1 MDTTNNAHARM
12 RSRTNST
19 SFFPF
24 EPEDLSERPG
34 LSIESP
40 SDFRVTS
47 GLVQERND
55 IIDHDNDDNSGDI
68 KADNVIIGSHTNNDA
83 NRWRSG
89 STFSNLTTT
98 TSFSS
103 GGWSVPSLIGSPLS
117 ERAGGKGKER
127 ERERGLSVDLVFGTP
142 GTPGYGW
149 DTSRPDSGTA
159 WAAGE
164 GICTGEGPGKG
175 KGKEREDV
183 MVVGMDV
190 GVSDQSWNEE
200 RMMAGGLGVDTMTA
214 FRSEPS
220 GPVAP
225 VLLGPVLRRGTPD
238 LPSRIT
244 TPTPFPVNLRSS
256 TATTAPLA
264 TSVLNDT
271 APQAPR
277 KDLPQWLKNRPRS
290 SSSASLASKFSLT
303 SSASMTSLSSKISNA
318 RTKIKSKIRDGKR
331 DQVDRE
337 FSSPGPGS
345 GPGEGGKIKKEPK
358 GMMRRLMIRSKTTPV
373 LAKSVSQAG
382 SGPDMQRTK
391 LDDAHARGTIVSPRR
406 SSMGLGDVFA
416 TSSLDPARSRVSASR
431 EEEVET
437 ETGELRPGF
446 KDDAMDLPDL
456 TSHTTHQEDVV
467 PDNSSFQEKLPRE
480 IRLMVLQALVDLHVD
495 DHERDVQ
502 QGRWKGEIAR
512 KRWYGETAGRRELL
526 RLRRVSTSS
535 P

>member
-1 MDTTNNAHARM
+1 
-12 RSRTNST
+12 
-19 SFFPF
+19 
-24 EPEDLSERPG
+24 
-34 LSIESP
+34 
-40 SDFRVTS
+40 
-47 GLVQERND
+47 
-55 IIDHDNDDNSGDI
+55 
-68 KADNVIIGSHTNNDA
+68 
-83 NRWRSG
+83 
-89 STFSNLTTT
+89 
-98 TSFSS
+98 
-103 GGWSVPSLIGSPLS
+103 
-117 ERAGGKGKER
+117 
-127 ERERGLSVDLVFGTP
+127 
-142 GTPGYGW
+142 
-149 DTSRPDSGTA
+149 
-159 WAAGE
+159 
-164 GICTGEGPGKG
+164 
-175 KGKEREDV
+175 V

-214 FRSEPS
+214 FRSERP

-225 VLLGPVLRRGTPD
+225 VLLGPILRRGTPD

-244 TPTPFPVNLRSS
+244 TPTPIPVNLRSS
-256 TATTAPLA
+256 TPTTATLA
-264 TSVLNDT
+264 TSAMNDT
-271 APQAPR
+271 APQGPR

-345 GPGEGGKIKKEPK
+345 GPSDGGKIKKEPK

-382 SGPDMQRTK
+382 SGGDMQRTK

-416 TSSLDPARSRVSASR
+416 TSSLDPARARVSASR

-437 ETGELRPGF
+437 SESRRGF

-456 TSHTTHQEDVV
+456 TSHTTHQEEAV
-467 PDNSSFQEKLPRE
+467 PENSSFQEKLPRE
-480 IRLMVLQALVDLHVD
+480 IRLMVLQTLVQLHID
-495 DHERDVQ
+495 NHERDVQ
-502 QGRWKGEIAR
+502 QGRWKGELAR

>member
-1 MDTTNNAHARM
+1 
-12 RSRTNST
+12 
-19 SFFPF
+19 
-24 EPEDLSERPG
+24 
-34 LSIESP
+34 
-40 SDFRVTS
+40 
-47 GLVQERND
+47 
-55 IIDHDNDDNSGDI
+55 
-68 KADNVIIGSHTNNDA
+68 
-83 NRWRSG
+83 
-89 STFSNLTTT
+89 
-98 TSFSS
+98 
-103 GGWSVPSLIGSPLS
+103 
-117 ERAGGKGKER
+117 
-127 ERERGLSVDLVFGTP
+127 VDLVLGTP
-142 GTPGYGW
+142 VSPGCSW

-159 WAAGE
+159 RAAGE
-164 GICTGEGPGKG
+164 GTSPGQGQGKG

-214 FRSEPS
+214 FRSERP

-225 VLLGPVLRRGTPD
+225 VLLGPILRRGTPD

-244 TPTPFPVNLRSS
+244 TPTPIPVNLRSS
-256 TATTAPLA
+256 TPTTATLA
-264 TSVLNDT
+264 TSAMNDT
-271 APQAPR
+271 APQGPR

-345 GPGEGGKIKKEPK
+345 GPSDGGKIKKEPK

-382 SGPDMQRTK
+382 SGGDMQRTK

-416 TSSLDPARSRVSASR
+416 TSSLDPARARVSASR

-437 ETGELRPGF
+437 SESRRGF

-456 TSHTTHQEDVV
+456 TSHTTHQEAV
-467 PDNSSFQEKLPRE
+467 PENSSFQEKLPRE
-480 IRLMVLQALVDLHVD
+480 IRLMVLQTLVQLHID
-495 DHERDVQ
+495 NHERDVQ
-502 QGRWKGEIAR
+502 QGRWKGELAR

>member
-1 MDTTNNAHARM
+1 
-12 RSRTNST
+12 
-19 SFFPF
+19 
-24 EPEDLSERPG
+24 
-34 LSIESP
+34 
-40 SDFRVTS
+40 
-47 GLVQERND
+47 
-55 IIDHDNDDNSGDI
+55 
-68 KADNVIIGSHTNNDA
+68 
-83 NRWRSG
+83 
-89 STFSNLTTT
+89 
-98 TSFSS
+98 
-103 GGWSVPSLIGSPLS
+103 
-117 ERAGGKGKER
+117 
-127 ERERGLSVDLVFGTP
+127 
-142 GTPGYGW
+142 
-149 DTSRPDSGTA
+149 
-159 WAAGE
+159 
-164 GICTGEGPGKG
+164 
-175 KGKEREDV
+175 
-183 MVVGMDV
+183 
-190 GVSDQSWNEE
+190 
-200 RMMAGGLGVDTMTA
+200 
-214 FRSEPS
+214 
-220 GPVAP
+220 
-225 VLLGPVLRRGTPD
+225 
-238 LPSRIT
+238 
-244 TPTPFPVNLRSS
+244 
-256 TATTAPLA
+256 LA

-345 GPGEGGKIKKEPK
+345 GSGDGGKIKKEPK

>member
-1 MDTTNNAHARM
+1 
-12 RSRTNST
+12 
-19 SFFPF
+19 
-24 EPEDLSERPG
+24 
-34 LSIESP
+34 
-40 SDFRVTS
+40 
-47 GLVQERND
+47 
-55 IIDHDNDDNSGDI
+55 
-68 KADNVIIGSHTNNDA
+68 
-83 NRWRSG
+83 
-89 STFSNLTTT
+89 
-98 TSFSS
+98 
-103 GGWSVPSLIGSPLS
+103 
-117 ERAGGKGKER
+117 
-127 ERERGLSVDLVFGTP
+127 
-142 GTPGYGW
+142 
-149 DTSRPDSGTA
+149 
-159 WAAGE
+159 
-164 GICTGEGPGKG
+164 
-175 KGKEREDV
+175 

-190 GVSDQSWNEE
+190 RVSDQSWNEE

-214 FRSEPS
+214 FRSERS

-225 VLLGPVLRRGTPD
+225 VLLGPILRRATPD
-238 LPSRIT
+238 QPSRSIT
-244 TPTPFPVNLRSS
+244 PMLTPAVMRSS
-256 TATTAPLA
+256 TPTTVPLA
-264 TSVLNDT
+264 TSAMNDT
-271 APQAPR
+271 APLVPR

-337 FSSPGPGS
+337 VFSPGSSPGPVD
-345 GPGEGGKIKKEPK
+345 GGKIKKEPK

-382 SGPDMQRTK
+382 SGADMQRTK

-416 TSSLDPARSRVSASR
+416 TSSLDPARGRVSASR

-437 ETGELRPGF
+437 GELRRGCE
-446 KDDAMDLPDL
+446 DDAMDVPDL
-456 TSHTTHQEDVV
+456 TSHTTHQEEAV
-467 PDNSSFQEKLPRE
+467 PENSSFQEKLPRE
-480 IRLMVLQALVDLHVD
+480 IRLMILQALVHLHID

-502 QGRWKGEIAR
+502 QGRWKGELAR